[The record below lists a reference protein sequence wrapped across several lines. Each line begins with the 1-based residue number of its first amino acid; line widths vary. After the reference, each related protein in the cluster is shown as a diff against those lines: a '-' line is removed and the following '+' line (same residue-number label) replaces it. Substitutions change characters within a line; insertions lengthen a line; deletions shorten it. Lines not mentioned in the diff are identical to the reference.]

1 MNVCH
6 DENAVLTPDGCVQIE
21 DLTGTEIILDAW
33 DCAADGN
40 MVCGSPLS
48 VEIGTA
54 LVIERQPREALP
66 RTGIEG
72 TLASIAV
79 VLILLGMYLVVISG
93 VGTYLKRRDS

>member
-48 VEIGTA
+48 VENVNPAKLCHEPGSKA
-54 LVIERQPREALP
+54 PSRPSQ
-66 RTGIEG
+66 
-72 TLASIAV
+72 SCSSC
-79 VLILLGMYLVVISG
+79 SG
-93 VGTYLKRRDS
+93 CTWWSSPGSAPT